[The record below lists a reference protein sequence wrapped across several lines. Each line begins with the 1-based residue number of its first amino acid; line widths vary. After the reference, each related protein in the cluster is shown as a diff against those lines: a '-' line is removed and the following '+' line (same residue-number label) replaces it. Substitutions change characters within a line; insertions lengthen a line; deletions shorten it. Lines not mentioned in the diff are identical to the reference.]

1 MSTAREKTFVC
12 TFTSRTRRLSLRVQA
27 WDARQAALIF
37 REELAERGLGARGD
51 VEVVPAARPSSVRME
66 PARHAG

>member
-12 TFTSRTRRLSLRVQA
+12 TFTSRTQRLSLRIQA
-27 WDARQAALIF
+27 WDERQAALIF
-37 REELAERGLGARGD
+37 REELSERGLGARG
-51 VEVVPAARPSSVRME
+51 EVAVAPAARPTSVWLE